1 MRLATPALVGPTLV
15 GKFPALLATQFPAH
29 KRCRIFPVLIA
40 FLLLSAAAAYGENSI
55 ALRLSPGAAIPL
67 GDSVFVPGFGAAG
80 LAEWAFSLKPQS
92 RFFSGLRLGG
102 GFFQIAV
109 ETGSPIVFTQGKLG
123 LFFQWRALDRLSL
136 WVEGNGGIFTYNYSW
151 DDTAD
156 TRLRLGGSL
165 GADFHL
171 TPAIALYAAAD
182 YNWHSITPDSSL
194 TTLGIN
200 LGVRLDLLELL
211 RKETR
216 VAGEKKTQESVF
228 PVSYAWYEN
237 NPLASVRVT
246 NQEPTAINDVQLSFY
261 LERYMGQPTLFYTIP
276 LLKPGESV
284 EVPVTALFNEAMMDL
299 TENITA
305 NASLRIDYR
314 ALSQVKQAELPLQ
327 MPIYHRNAMSWDDDR
342 RAASFVSSQDPA
354 AKFFARHVQSIT
366 DTRLRPFKG
375 SPERIPRNIQYALGL
390 FEALKVY
397 GINYVIDP
405 SSSYI
410 ELSENASSLD
420 TLNYPYQTLYYR
432 GGDCDDLSILF
443 CSMLEVLGIDTAFIT
458 IPGHIYMA
466 FDSGL
471 TEEEGREQFF
481 LPDDLIYQG
490 GKAWV
495 PLEITQTAAPF
506 YQAWRTGAQ
515 EWRDAGSEGSF
526 FPMQESWAR
535 YKPVSVSDAADK
547 MPELPDEDSLIDA
560 IEESLNIYAGF
571 LIRPRTRELEGQIAA
586 SSSGIAM
593 VRRNDLGGLY
603 GKTGMLLNAET
614 ELSRIPSNAPVA
626 LNLGNIA
633 FVRGHYD
640 DAESLYRESLER
652 EPENILARLGLARTC
667 YEQGDYAGAEREYR
681 YLQEAN
687 PELAE
692 QYPYLGIW
700 RETLGQPL
708 SYSDRL
714 VTTLW
719 MDAQWQLET
728 NRIAAE
734 AAETEWLTEAEQT
747 AVEQE
752 EESPALAAFYRVVYG
767 DSLVRIAQR
776 GYIYGD
782 WKQWRRI
789 YEANKAAFPR
799 RGDPDFILPGMI
811 LRIPSING
819 EKRSGTW

>member
-1 MRLATPALVGPTLV
+1 MALLATPTLV
-15 GKFPALLATQFPAH
+15 GKFPAH
-29 KRCRIFPVLIA
+29 KYRRIFPVLIA
-40 FLLLSAAAAYGENSI
+40 FSLFIAAAAYGENSI

-67 GDSVFVPGFGAAG
+67 GESIFVPGFGAAG
-80 LAEWAFSLKPQS
+80 MAEWGFSLKPQS
-92 RFFSGLRLGG
+92 RFFTGLRLGG

-109 ETGSPIVFTQGKLG
+109 ETGSPIDFFQGKLG
-123 LFFQWRALDRLSL
+123 GFFQWRALDRLSL
-136 WVEGNGGIFTYNYSW
+136 WAEGNGGIFHYRYAW

-171 TPAIALYAAAD
+171 TPTIALYAAAD
-182 YNWHSITPDSSL
+182 YTWHSITPDSSL
-194 TTLGIN
+194 ATLGLN

-216 VAGEKKTQESVF
+216 IAGEKKTQEPVF

-246 NQEPTAINDVQLSFY
+246 NQEPTAINNVQLSFY

-276 LLKPGESV
+276 RLKRGESV

-305 NASLRIDYR
+305 NASLRIDYQT
-314 ALSQVKQAELPLQ
+314 LSQVKQAELPLQ

-342 RAASFVSSQDPA
+342 RAASFVSSRDPA
-354 AKFFARHVQSIT
+354 AKLFARYVQSIT
-366 DTRLRPFKG
+366 DTRLRPFTG
-375 SPERIPRNIQYALGL
+375 SSDRIPRNIQYALGL
-390 FEALKVY
+390 FEALKIY

-443 CSMLEVLGIDTAFIT
+443 CSMLEVLDIDTAFIT

-506 YQAWRTGAQ
+506 YQAWRVGAQ
-515 EWRDAGSEGSF
+515 EWQNAGSDRSL

-547 MPELPDEDSLIDA
+547 MPELPDENSLINA
-560 IEESLNIYAGF
+560 IEESLNIYVGF
-571 LIRPRTRELEGQIAA
+571 LIRPRTRELEERITAA
-586 SSSGIAM
+586 PSRTM
-593 VRRNDLGGLY
+593 VPRNELGSLY

-614 ELSRIPSNAPVA
+614 ELRRIPSNATGA

-633 FVRGHYD
+633 FVRGQYD

-681 YLQEAN
+681 YVQEAN
-687 PELAE
+687 PELAQ
-692 QYPYLGIW
+692 QYPYLGTW
-700 RETLGQPL
+700 REILGQPL

-719 MDAQWQLET
+719 MDAQWQM
-728 NRIAAE
+728 
-734 AAETEWLTEAEQT
+734 ETEWLTETEQT
-747 AVEQE
+747 AAEQE
-752 EESPALAAFYRVVYG
+752 EESPALAAFYRVVRG
-767 DSLVRIAQR
+767 DSLVKIAQR
-776 GYIYGD
+776 DYIYGNWAK
-782 WKQWRRI
+782 WKHI
-789 YEANKAAFPR
+789 YEANKNAFPR
-799 RGDPDFILPGMI
+799 RGDPGFILPGMI

-819 EKRSGTW
+819 EKRSGTR

>member
-1 MRLATPALVGPTLV
+1 MG
-15 GKFPALLATQFPAH
+15 H
-29 KRCRIFPVLIA
+29 KCCRIFPVLIA
-40 FLLLSAAAAYGENSI
+40 FSLLTAAAAYGENSI

-67 GDSVFVPGFGAAG
+67 GESVFVPGFGAEGA
-80 LAEWAFSLKPQS
+80 AEWAFSFRPQ
-92 RFFSGLRLGG
+92 RRPFMGLRLGG

-123 LFFQWRALDRLSL
+123 VFFQWRALDRLSL
-136 WVEGNGGIFTYNYSW
+136 WAEGNGGIFHYSYAW
-151 DDTAD
+151 GDIAD

-171 TPAIALYAAAD
+171 TPSIALYAAAD
-182 YNWHSITPDSSL
+182 YNWHSITPGSFL
-194 TTLGIN
+194 NTLGLN

-211 RKETR
+211 RRESR
-216 VAGEKKTQESVF
+216 IAGEKKTQEPVF

-246 NQEPTAINDVQLSFY
+246 NQEPTAINNVQLSFY

-276 LLKPGESV
+276 HLKRGESV
-284 EVPVTALFNEAMMDL
+284 DVPVTALFNEAMMDL
-299 TENITA
+299 TENITV
-305 NASLRIDYR
+305 NASLRIDYQ

-342 RAASFVSSQDPA
+342 RAASFVSSRDPA
-354 AKFFARHVQSIT
+354 AKFFARYVQSIT

-375 SPERIPRNIQYALGL
+375 SPDRIPRNIQYALGL

-495 PLEITQTAAPF
+495 PLEITLTAAPF

-515 EWRDAGSEGSF
+515 EWRNAGSDRSLY
-526 FPMQESWAR
+526 PMQESWAR

-547 MPELPDEDSLIDA
+547 MPELPDEDSLINA
-560 IEESLNIYAGF
+560 IEDSLNIYAGF
-571 LIRPRTRELEGQIAA
+571 LIRPLTRELEERIAA
-586 SSSGIAM
+586 VPSRTM
-593 VRRNDLGGLY
+593 VPRNELGSLY

-614 ELSRIPSNAPVA
+614 ELSRIPSNAPASV
-626 LNLGNIA
+626 NLGNIA
-633 FVRGHYD
+633 FVRGQYD
-640 DAESLYRESLER
+640 DAESLYREALGR
-652 EPENILARLGLARTC
+652 EPGTVLARLGLARTC

-681 YLQEAN
+681 YLQGAD
-687 PELAE
+687 PKLAE
-692 QYPYLGIW
+692 QYPYLGTW

-714 VTTLW
+714 VTTQW
-719 MDAQWQLET
+719 MDADWQM
-728 NRIAAE
+728 
-734 AAETEWLTEAEQT
+734 ETEQLTETERPT
-747 AVEQE
+747 ETERE
-752 EESPALAAFYRVVYG
+752 EESPALAAFYRVVRG

-776 GYIYGD
+776 DYIYGD
-782 WKQWRRI
+782 WTKWKRI
-789 YEANKAAFPR
+789 YEANKDAFPR
-799 RGDPDFILPGMI
+799 RGDPDFILPGML
-811 LRIPSING
+811 LRIPPING
-819 EKRSGTW
+819 EERSGTR